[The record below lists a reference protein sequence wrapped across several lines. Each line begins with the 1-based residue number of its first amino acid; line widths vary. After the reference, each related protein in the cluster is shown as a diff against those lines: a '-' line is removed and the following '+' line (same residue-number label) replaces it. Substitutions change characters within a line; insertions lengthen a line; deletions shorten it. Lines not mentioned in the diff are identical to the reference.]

1 MEKDIQANIDK
12 LKKEK
17 DNFVYMAE
25 GLTYSHQLEMQYA
38 LLTKAENIQERIDE
52 LELLLNKTT

>member
-1 MEKDIQANIDK
+1 MEKDIQASIDK

-25 GLTYSHQLEMQYA
+25 GLTYSHQAEMRFE
-38 LLTKAENIQERIDE
+38 LLNKAENIQERIDE